1 MKQAVMNLNQVAN
14 SQKSRALLF
23 GFLGILAALQFGEVF
38 SSTPW
43 IRIAFLTASAV
54 LVAVWFVFVQRAIL
68 KRRDELQR
76 MLLPVPANLSLK
88 ARGLHVLIRQLMS
101 VHDQIE
107 TTASELAKSFFD
119 INRQAKQQSTKTA
132 EIFRV
137 LSGGGADGGESVLG
151 STKHALTEL
160 STHFKNASSI
170 QKANLDSIT
179 RIAAQADLIETQVR
193 SIDGLAQQTNIL
205 ALNASIEASRAGSK
219 GRGFAV
225 VAEEVRRLSAL
236 TDQST
241 SEIRGSLA
249 EVVAEA
255 RRVKKEIGESFEE
268 MTRLSAAADRIFGEG
283 VLRIDTTVG
292 QVRVELE
299 SLKDDT
305 TSLAKSTQ
313 EAIFSMQFHDILRQR
328 VEHVLAP
335 LKNIHEELLALLRT
349 LPDET
354 PAKDGNKEIND
365 WLSKYYTM
373 KEETE
378 VLRSALAPEV
388 SVS

>member
-1 MKQAVMNLNQVAN
+1 MNQVGSN
-14 SQKSRALLF
+14 IKSLAPLV
-23 GFLGILAALQFGEVF
+23 GFLGMLAGLQVGEILSANL
-38 SSTPW
+38 W
-43 IRIAFLTASAV
+43 LRIAFLAASVA
-54 LVAVWFVFVQRAIL
+54 LVAVWFVFVQRRIL
-68 KRRDELQR
+68 KRRDDLQR
-76 MLLPVPANLSLK
+76 MLSPVPANLSLK

-137 LSGGGADGGESVLG
+137 LSGGGAEGGESVLG

-160 STHFKNASSI
+160 SAHFQNASRI
-170 QKANLDSIT
+170 QKTNLESIT

-313 EAIFSMQFHDILRQR
+313 QAVFSMQFHDILRQR

-335 LKNIHEELLALLRT
+335 LKNIHEELLALLET
-349 LPDET
+349 LPDEA
-354 PAKDGNKEIND
+354 PVKNGDEEVNEINQ

-388 SVS
+388 SAT